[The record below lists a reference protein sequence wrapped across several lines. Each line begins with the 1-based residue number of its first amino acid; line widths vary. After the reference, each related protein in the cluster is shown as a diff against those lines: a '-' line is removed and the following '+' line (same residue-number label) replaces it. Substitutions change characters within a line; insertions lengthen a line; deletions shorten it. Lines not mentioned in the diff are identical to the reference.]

1 MRVGFPGQFAEHVW
15 FDQYHL
21 IRTDSDHREPMK
33 MVQLSDLP
41 PMYHVSGFLSETKRF
56 CPRLCIALL
65 FQSACLATWSMPSVH
80 AQSNSC
86 SVDTCCCLIEIIYLE
101 PLIQCLVQKN
111 VAGVGGKCSRQWTS
125 IAIHKSIKSNKSIGS
140 TTESIK
146 YSLDVLFHSILSIKA
161 VKITQFSGL

>member
-33 MVQLSDLP
+33 MFQLSDLP
-41 PMYHVSGFLSETKRF
+41 PMYHV
-56 CPRLCIALL
+56 
-65 FQSACLATWSMPSVH
+65 LATWSMPSVH

-101 PLIQCLVQKN
+101 PLIKCLVQKN
-111 VAGVGGKCSRQWTS
+111 VAGVGGQCSRQWTS
-125 IAIHKSIKSNKSIGS
+125 IAVHKSIKSNKSIGS

-146 YSLDVLFHSILSIKA
+146 YSLDVFFIVFYLSKRSKSLNFQVYKILLHVSNLSTKLIYQRTPK
-161 VKITQFSGL
+161 